1 MKGTSTVV
9 FDRDRLN
16 TNLVDI
22 AFHLDAVVELISAA
36 GALFDEE
43 RYDLPAGGHY
53 LLGTIARDATSAVKA
68 FEDLRAQITGIR
80 PGDVS
85 LDAALASL
93 SKSAEV
99 AL

>member
-36 GALFDEE
+36 GGLFDEE
-43 RYDLPAGGHY
+43 RYDLPAGGRS
-53 LLGTIARDATSAVKA
+53 LTTPAAAIQRQAPIAGTPPPSPAV
-68 FEDLRAQITGIR
+68 EMRSGTL
-80 PGDVS
+80 PH
-85 LDAALASL
+85 
-93 SKSAEV
+93 
-99 AL
+99 